1 MISQEESMEKRGEAR
16 LQPEGAIRC
25 TVVWDKGREEGFI
38 HNISSRGALLE
49 ASNDFG
55 ISRIQ
60 LIFDFPELGESL
72 SLDAAIRWH
81 AVSPQNENDHY
92 GLVFRTLDGDTQVKL
107 ERVIEALGT
116 RAFPYGEGPES

>member
-1 MISQEESMEKRGEAR
+1 MEKRGEAR
-16 LQPEGAIRC
+16 LQPDGAIRC
-25 TVVWDKGREEGFI
+25 TVVWDKGREEGWI

-49 ASNDFG
+49 ASSDFG

-60 LIFDFPELGESL
+60 LIFDFQDFEGLGEAL

-92 GLVFRTLDGDTQVKL
+92 GLVFRSLDEETQMRL
-107 ERVIEALGT
+107 ERVIEVIAG
-116 RAFPYGEGPES
+116 RSAEP